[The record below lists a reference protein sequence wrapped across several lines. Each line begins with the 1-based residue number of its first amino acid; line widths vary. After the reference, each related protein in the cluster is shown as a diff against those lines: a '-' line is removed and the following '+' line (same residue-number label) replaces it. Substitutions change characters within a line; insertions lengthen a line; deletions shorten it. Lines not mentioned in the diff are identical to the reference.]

1 MNNKEFDFYPFETES
16 KVFDEKYIFIDQ
28 QTIQEL
34 TGKAFTRLSFT
45 FTKKHLEHLINATL
59 ARDASDN
66 DRYVC
71 ASLLKNAQIASEGI
85 LPLCQDTGIANIFAW
100 KDSHILTNGKDEES
114 ISQAIKKVYAEKKL
128 RNSTVCSRT
137 IFDEYDPANNLPP
150 QTMIFSGEEKFKSEP
165 AYHFLFCAKGG
176 GSSNK
181 TVFIQGTKA
190 YLNETKLKE
199 LLSEKIAQL
208 GTSACPPYTI
218 SLVIGGLSPEQ
229 NLLTL
234 KLASAGFYDSDN
246 SIPTQGY
253 RDTLWEKTVLEI
265 ATNSGLGA
273 QFGGTKMALDA
284 QVIRLPRHGASCPIS
299 LGVSCSAHRNIEGYI
314 TSKGFYLEK
323 TVAKPADLP
332 HFDKALSFASLTN
345 SNEII
350 HTDKGIDFL
359 RKTLQQKKIGE
370 KLLLSGKILVAR
382 DAAHAR
388 WYAMVQD
395 GKELPEYTK
404 MYPICYAGPSQT
416 PKGKVIGSFGP
427 TTAGRM
433 DTYADFLMEKG
444 ASYITIAKG
453 NRSKEFREA
462 CKKHTGFYLG
472 TLGGAAAL
480 IAESYIKSVD
490 VIDFPELGMEA
501 VRLIHVE
508 NLPVFL
514 LTNHLGED
522 FYA

>member
-1 MNNKEFDFYPFETES
+1 MNNKEFDFYPFETEAKKIGS
-16 KVFDEKYIFIDQ
+16 DYTFIDQ
-28 QTIQEL
+28 KVILDL
-34 TGKAFTRLSFT
+34 TEKAFTRLSFT
-45 FTKKHLEHLINATL
+45 FTKKHLEHLIEATL
-59 ARDASDN
+59 AENASEN

-100 KDSHILTNGKDEES
+100 KDAHIITDGKDEET
-114 ISQAIKKVYAEKKL
+114 IQQAIQKVYAEKKL
-128 RNSTVCSRT
+128 RNSTVCSHS
-137 IFDEYDPANNLPP
+137 IFEEYDPANNLPAH
-150 QTMIFSGEEKFKSEP
+150 TMIFSGQENFTTEN

-190 YLNETKLKE
+190 FLNETTLTE
-199 LLSEKIAQL
+199 LLTEKILNL

-218 SLVIGGLSPEQ
+218 SVVIGGLSPEQ
-229 NLLTL
+229 NLLAL
-234 KLASAGFYDSDN
+234 KLASAGFYDNDKPIFS
-246 SIPTQGY
+246 QGY
-253 RDTLWEKTVLEI
+253 RDSLWEEKVLSI
-265 ATNSGLGA
+265 ANNSRLGA

-299 LGVSCSAHRNIEGYI
+299 IGVSCSAHRNIEGFITPKGIYI
-314 TSKGFYLEK
+314 EK
-323 TVAKPADLP
+323 TVENPALLP
-332 HFDKALSFASLTN
+332 HFEQAIAFAQKSTDT
-345 SNEII
+345 EILY
-350 HTDKGIDFL
+350 TDEGIDSL
-359 RKTLQQKKIGE
+359 RKTLQQKKVGD
-370 KLLLSGKILVAR
+370 KLLISGKILVAR

-388 WYAMVQD
+388 WYEMVKA

-404 MYPICYAGPSQT
+404 LYPICYAGPSQT
-416 PKGKVIGSFGP
+416 PQGKIIGSFGP

-433 DTYADFLMEKG
+433 DSYADFLMTRG

-453 NRSKEFREA
+453 NRSKTFVEA
-462 CKKHTGFYLG
+462 CKKHSGFYLG
-472 TLGGAAAL
+472 TIGGAAAL
-480 IAESYIKSVD
+480 IAESYIKSVEI
-490 VIDFPELGMEA
+490 IDFPELGMEA

-508 NLPVFL
+508 NLPIFL